1 MFLRFIFLAFRR
13 LRIVKNYFSFLIL
26 GLGETLASLR
36 ILGMGA

>member
-1 MFLRFIFLAFRR
+1 MFLRFIFLAFRG
-13 LRIVKNYFSFLIL
+13 LRIVKNYFSFPIL

>member
-13 LRIVKNYFSFLIL
+13 LRTVKIISLLIL

>member
-13 LRIVKNYFSFLIL
+13 IRTVKIFSFLIL